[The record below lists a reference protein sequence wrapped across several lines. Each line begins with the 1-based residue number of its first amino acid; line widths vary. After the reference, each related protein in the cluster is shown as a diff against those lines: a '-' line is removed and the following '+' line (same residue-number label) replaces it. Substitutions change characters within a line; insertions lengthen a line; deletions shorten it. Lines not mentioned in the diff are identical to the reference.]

1 MARRSNRN
9 QSGVRG
15 PNSALTEFL
24 RVEGITDAFRRRQER
39 DDTSSAS
46 TERSHTDRNGTE
58 ESEVLLPP
66 TVLGIHENSSN
77 EEEVDEKEIAIR
89 QAARRKKR
97 AAKRL
102 LGGGFPS
109 DSDDDDDYDDEYSD
123 DDVVGNGFKKFGDED
138 TCVDCGNIFN
148 MTVYSRYDRAR
159 KGYLCESCNEKLKQN
174 ERIARRNQLNARK
187 KRKKVAQALLDKSS
201 VQMPTLQDIC
211 IKKITENIDDVDAL
225 GDIGQA
231 NMNKISMILSK
242 NRSLND
248 STMSLFLH
256 PGLRVLEFWD
266 CSNVDSDSLNKIASY
281 CPNLESLTLFMCGHF
296 HNDNLKYYN
305 SHLQNLTD
313 LSLNGPFLISDAM
326 WQEYFENG
334 GSRLSKFEVR
344 NTHRFGN
351 DSLISLLE
359 NCGSELT
366 KLSLSR
372 LDGLDSTPVY
382 ELIPHY
388 LMTSCLTQLE
398 ISYPHK
404 EELITDDLLINILSI
419 TGESLTSLNVDGCS
433 NLTDRFLAEG
443 IVRFCPNLT
452 HLSMKLLDQLSDE
465 GFAAAFRTYSKVNS
479 GGLISVQLTKCI
491 NLGNNAIYSLLH
503 YSAQTLVE
511 LSLNSIYNLDK
522 DFLFQI
528 FTDDF
533 HPLKKSLKE
542 DIENASQRIEL
553 DRPDED
559 NNERSKAKFYSKI
572 SFPLLTTLDIGF
584 VRAVDDEILNFISD
598 NCSKLTI
605 LETYGNN
612 RCTLRA
618 NVRNDLMVIGR
629 QNDML

>member
-1 MARRSNRN
+1 MARRSNRTLT
-9 QSGVRG
+9 GVRG

-39 DDTSSAS
+39 DDSAS
-46 TERSHTDRNGTE
+46 REQSPTDRNDTE
-58 ESEVLLPP
+58 ESEIPLPSSR
-66 TVLGIHENSSN
+66 LDIHENIVN
-77 EEEVDEKEIAIR
+77 EEEDEEERAIR
-89 QAARRKKR
+89 QAARRKRK
-97 AAKRL
+97 AANRR
-102 LGGGFPS
+102 LGGGFPSES
-109 DSDDDDDYDDEYSD
+109 DSDDDDDKDYSD
-123 DDVVGNGFKKFGDED
+123 DDVRGNGFKKFGEED
-138 TCVDCGNIFN
+138 NCVDCGKIFN

-159 KGYLCESCNEKLKQN
+159 KGYLCEACNENLKQR
-174 ERIARRNQLNARK
+174 EKIARRNQLNARK

-211 IKKITENIDDVDAL
+211 IKKITQNIDDVDAL
-225 GDIGQA
+225 GDIGQT

-242 NRSLND
+242 NRSLNN
-248 STMSLFLH
+248 STMTLFLH
-256 PGLRVLEFWD
+256 AGLKELEFWD

-296 HNDNLKYYN
+296 HNDNLKYFDSN
-305 SHLQNLTD
+305 LPHLAD

-334 GSRLSKFEVR
+334 GSRLSKFEIR

-359 NCGSELT
+359 NCGSKLT
-366 KLSLSR
+366 KLKLSR
-372 LDGLDSTPVY
+372 LDGLDSAPVY
-382 ELIPHY
+382 DLIPHY
-388 LMTSCLTQLE
+388 LLTSTLTSLE
-398 ISYPHK
+398 ISYPYK

-433 NLTDRFLAEG
+433 NLTDRFLSEG
-443 IVRFCPNLT
+443 VVRFCPNLT
-452 HLSMKLLDQLSDE
+452 HLSLKLLDQLTDE
-465 GFAAAFRTYSKVNS
+465 GFAAAFRDYSKVNS
-479 GGLISVQLTKCI
+479 GGLINVQLTKCTG
-491 NLGNNAIYSLLH
+491 LGNNAIHSLLN

-511 LSLNSIYNLDK
+511 LSLNSIYNVDK

-528 FTDDF
+528 FTDDH
-533 HPLKKSLKE
+533 HPLKIALK
-542 DIENASQRIEL
+542 DSIDNSSQRIAPA
-553 DRPDED
+553 RSDEE
-559 NNERSKAKFYSKI
+559 NNRNGITNFYSRI
-572 SFPLLTTLDIGF
+572 NFPLLTTLDIGF

-629 QNDML
+629 QNDIL

>member
-39 DDTSSAS
+39 SDTTSREESAAERNE
-46 TERSHTDRNGTE
+46 TED
-58 ESEVLLPP
+58 SEVLLPS
-66 TVLGIHENSSN
+66 VRLDVRENGLD
-77 EEEVDEKEIAIR
+77 EEVDEEENAIR
-89 QAARRKKR
+89 QAARRKRR
-97 AAKRL
+97 AAKRR

-109 DSDDDDDYDDEYSD
+109 DSDDDDDDDDDNYSD
-123 DDVVGNGFKKFGDED
+123 DDMLGNGFKKFGEED
-138 TCVDCGNIFN
+138 NCVDCGKIFN

-159 KGYLCESCNEKLKQN
+159 KGYLCESCNENLKQR
-174 ERIARRNQLNARK
+174 EKIARRNQLNARK

-201 VQMPTLQDIC
+201 IQMPTLQDIC
-211 IKKITENIDDVDAL
+211 IKKITQNIDDVDAL
-225 GDIGQA
+225 GDIGQT

-242 NRSLND
+242 NRSLNN
-248 STMSLFLH
+248 STMTLFLH
-256 PGLRVLEFWD
+256 PGLKVLEFWD

-281 CPNLESLTLFMCGHF
+281 CPNLESLTLFMCGYF
-296 HNDNLKYYN
+296 HNDNLKYYS
-305 SHLQNLTD
+305 SHLQNLTE
-313 LSLNGPFLISDAM
+313 LSLNGPFLISDSM

-334 GSRLSKFEVR
+334 GSRLSKFEIR

-359 NCGSELT
+359 NCGSQLT
-366 KLSLSR
+366 KLKLSR
-372 LDGLDSTPVY
+372 LDGLDSAPVY

-388 LMTSCLTQLE
+388 LLTSSMTSLE
-398 ISYPHK
+398 ISYPYK

-433 NLTDRFLAEG
+433 NLTDRFLTEG

-452 HLSMKLLDQLSDE
+452 HLSMKLLDQLTDE
-465 GFAAAFRTYSKVNS
+465 GFAAAFREYSNVNS
-479 GGLISVQLTKCI
+479 GGLINVQLTKCTG
-491 NLGNNAIYSLLH
+491 LGNNAIYSLLH

-511 LSLNSIYNLDK
+511 LSLNSIYNVDK

-528 FTDDF
+528 FTDDY
-533 HPLKKSLKE
+533 HPLKKSLK
-542 DIENASQRIEL
+542 DSIENTSRHIE
-553 DRPDED
+553 DHSSDEGND
-559 NNERSKAKFYSKI
+559 DTGMTKFYSKI
-572 SFPLLTTLDIGF
+572 NFPLLTTLDIGF

-629 QNDML
+629 QNDIL